1 MRSEA
6 LGIIT
11 QSATPAVP
19 LPQLPSAAVT
29 VSTVSIDGRIVA
41 TYAVVHTAL
50 LRSHASANSAAVL
63 SALAE
68 RGARTIFLLS
78 AVHHPI
84 FTGLRCQVPKAQ
96 SLFIIKAQSMF
107 IIKAQSLFII
117 ASFCSSSRFAEL
129 ARRCAVS

>member
-1 MRSEA
+1 MEASAVAELTFLSYCDVSYAGARVLVEAVEWHRARGHAVRSEP

-19 LPQLPSAAVT
+19 LPQLASAAVT

-41 TYAVVHTAL
+41 TYAVIHTAL
-50 LRSHASANSAAVL
+50 LRSHAAANSAAVL

-68 RGARTIFLLS
+68 RGARRIFVLS

-84 FTGLRCQVPKAQ
+84 FTGLRCQVP
-96 SLFIIKAQSMF
+96 LNPH
-107 IIKAQSLFII
+107 
-117 ASFCSSSRFAEL
+117 
-129 ARRCAVS
+129 